1 MKWIEERSENAL
13 ATIHGR
19 DFVTTLELAATK
31 DGKITSLRA
40 NVIASMGAYLQ
51 LVTPGIPLLGAWI
64 YAGPYAIP
72 NYSVT
77 FTGVFTNTTP
87 TDAYRG
93 AGRPEATYVLER
105 TMDLLAK
112 RARDRPGRAAAQEL
126 HHGVPGHARLGADD
140 RQRRLPRLARPA
152 ARAPRP
158 RRARGRAAGAARPR
172 RREADRR
179 SGSRPTTRCAASRR
193 RGSSARSATP
203 RAAGS
208 RRRSAACR
216 PARSRSSPAPRRTGR
231 VTRRPGRRSW
241 PTSSAA
247 IRREVEVLHGDTSIS
262 PLRPRHLREPE
273 PAGRWRGALVGGRED
288 HREGARDR
296 GAPAR
301 GLGRRPRLRGGHVHA
316 SRARPTR
323 R

>member
-1 MKWIEERSENAL
+1 MKWIEERSENAV

-40 NVIASMGAYLQ
+40 NVLASMGAYLQ

-112 RARDRPGRAAAQEL
+112 ELGMDRVELRRRNFITEFPATIASGLTIDSGDYHASLDRLLEHLGLDELEAEQQARRERGDVKQLGIGFSTYNEMCGLAPSRILGAIRYAAGGWETATIRVPADRHVPGRHGHLAARPGPRD
-126 HHGVPGHARLGADD
+126 GVVADRGRPARL
-140 RQRRLPRLARPA
+140 RPV
-152 ARAPRP
+152 
-158 RRARGRAAGAARPR
+158 RGRGAARR
-172 RREADRR
+172 HEHLAL
-179 SGSRPTTRCAASRR
+179 
-193 RGSSARSATP
+193 
-203 RAAGS
+203 RA
-208 RRRSAACR
+208 
-216 PARSRSSPAPRRTGR
+216 
-231 VTRRPGRRSW
+231 
-241 PTSSAA
+241 
-247 IRREVEVLHGDTSIS
+247 
-262 PLRPRHLREPE
+262 RHLRQPE
-273 PAGRWRGALVGGRED
+273 PAGRRRRALVGGRED

-301 GLGRRPRLRGGHVHA
+301 GLGRRPRLRRPA
-316 SRARPTR
+316 RSRSRARPTR

>member
-1 MKWIEERSENAL
+1 
-13 ATIHGR
+13 
-19 DFVTTLELAATK
+19 
-31 DGKITSLRA
+31 
-40 NVIASMGAYLQ
+40 MGAYLQ

-112 RARDRPGRAAAQEL
+112 RARDRPGRAAAPEL
-126 HHGVPGHARLGADD
+126 HHGVPGHARVGADD
-140 RQRRLPRLARPA
+140 RQRRLPRLARQA

-179 SGSRPTTRCAASRR
+179 RVLDLQRDVR
-193 RGSSARSATP
+193 P
-203 RAAGS
+203 RAVADPRRDPVRGGRLGDGDDPLPADRHVPGRHRHLAARAGP
-208 RRRSAACR
+208 RDRVVADRGR
-216 PARSRSSPAPRRTGR
+216 PARLRSLRGRGAARRHEHLA
-231 VTRRPGRRSW
+231 V
-241 PTSSAA
+241 
-247 IRREVEVLHGDTSIS
+247 
-262 PLRPRHLREPE
+262 RPRHLREPE
-273 PAGRWRGALVGGRED
+273 PAGRRRGALDGGRED

-316 SRARPTR
+316 
-323 R
+323 